1 MHAISSYHG
10 NRPTNKQT
18 HPQTH
23 EDTHTHTHKPTD
35 RTDYNTLH
43 RSFAS
48 AQCNK
53 LGFAVFGGASRNT
66 SSLTIVISRRGHG
79 LSGYFA
85 VDRLIDVYACTNKV
99 TSNKV
104 HILTV

>member
-10 NRPTNKQT
+10 NRPTNKHT
-18 HPQTH
+18 HKHTKTH
-23 EDTHTHTHKPTD
+23 THTHTHTHKPTD

-66 SSLTIVISRRGHG
+66 SLTIVISRRGHG
-79 LSGYFA
+79 QSGYFA
-85 VDRLIDVYACTNKV
+85 VDRIC
-99 TSNKV
+99 V
-104 HILTV
+104 HQ